1 MSFLLAEDEHVSPWW
16 IMLPY
21 WSPHFGYLQISLVT
35 TVGIRRRNVGLL
47 PPCSE
52 DRDLLCIKCYNK
64 YFKLEISSLKCCTLI
79 LERNAFSFC
88 LSLNILNEFDFVLP
102 VTVFKY
108 RSACFLKAATLL
120 DNWGQQLD
128 YLLHGAECEFSS
140 FIPFVCSCFS
150 GVCPETAFNYF
161 I

>member
-1 MSFLLAEDEHVSPWW
+1 MVMFRLNTYLRLEKDGLDLDLFNCFTNLNQSALLLNPSSINVFSTVAEDEHVSPWW

-64 YFKLEISSLKCCTLI
+64 YFRLEISSLKCCTLI

-108 RSACFLKAATLL
+108 RSACFLKAATLP
-120 DNWGQQLD
+120 G
-128 YLLHGAECEFSS
+128 
-140 FIPFVCSCFS
+140 
-150 GVCPETAFNYF
+150 
-161 I
+161 